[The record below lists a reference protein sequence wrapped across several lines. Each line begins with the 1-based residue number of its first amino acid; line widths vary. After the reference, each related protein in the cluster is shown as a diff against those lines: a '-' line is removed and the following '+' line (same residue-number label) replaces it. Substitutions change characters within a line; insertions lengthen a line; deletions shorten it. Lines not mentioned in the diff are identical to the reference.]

1 MGFFSA
7 RERTELGKSPQLP
20 QPQLRAQGRVQERV
34 QERAKER
41 VRNSVRDDF
50 ASRRRPPADDDVAGH
65 VGSLVQRTAATS
77 LREIDELILELRKRR
92 EILLR
97 ESARMQSEILEYA
110 KLSQSTIQST
120 KIVTE
125 RLANFNKV
133 SEVSPVTESQVEN
146 ISNEEGRESGFEEF
160 AERSGDQEAIFGQAE
175 AKEIPD
181 SPTSP
186 SEA

>member
-1 MGFFSA
+1 
-7 RERTELGKSPQLP
+7 
-20 QPQLRAQGRVQERV
+20 
-34 QERAKER
+34 
-41 VRNSVRDDF
+41 
-50 ASRRRPPADDDVAGH
+50 
-65 VGSLVQRTAATS
+65 

>member
-7 RERTELGKSPQLP
+7 RERTELGKSPQ
-20 QPQLRAQGRVQERV
+20 PQLRVQGRVQERV
-34 QERAKER
+34 QERI
-41 VRNSVRDDF
+41 RNSVRDDL
-50 ASRRRPPADDDVAGH
+50 APRRRTADNDVAGY

-77 LREIDELILELRKRR
+77 LREIDDLILEIRKRR
-92 EILLR
+92 EVLLS
-97 ESARMQSEILEYA
+97 ESARMQSEIIEYA
-110 KLSQSTIQST
+110 RLSQSTIQST

-133 SEVSPVTESQVEN
+133 SEVSPVTEYQVES

-160 AERSGDQEAIFGQAE
+160 PARSGDQETIFTQAE
-175 AKEIPD
+175 PKEIPD
-181 SPTSP
+181 SPTSS